1 MKKEELKEILHSLG
15 IPVNEGISSKENA
28 NKYPRIVYWPYI
40 EQDGTASGEEYY
52 NQVTYQISLFSRTP
66 QHQKYREL
74 RQKLREAGV
83 RPVYYHEYVENDPVF
98 AKTWHTYCAIEVTE
112 EFSDE

>member
-1 MKKEELKEILHSLG
+1 MKKEELREILHSLE
-15 IPVNEGISSKENA
+15 IPVNEGISSKENT
-28 NKYPRIVYWPYI
+28 NQYPRIVYWPYI

-74 RQKLREAGV
+74 RKKLREAGV

-98 AKTWHTYCAIEVTE
+98 AKTWHTYCSIEVTE